1 MRNFNVPTT
10 LILAATLVSG
20 AGAASA
26 QMQMPS
32 CHSMAPGSDPGPPS
46 SLPAPEH
53 MAGIGNLQFA
63 ISSPN
68 KETQAWFNQGI
79 NLIFDFWDY
88 EAQRAF
94 EQAVRTDP
102 NCAICHWGLY
112 EAYSTR
118 GRETAGYAHDELTKA
133 IALRSHADAREQL
146 YIDAAAAEEKA
157 QLAAGADGSPDREPA
172 VTILRKIIQQYPADQ
187 TARLIL
193 SETLQDGYEDGKP
206 SKGTQET
213 MTLLQ
218 EVLKQYPDSS
228 AANHLWIHA
237 VEASPHPEQAL
248 HSADVLASLA
258 PNSGHMT
265 HMPGHI
271 FYRTGNY
278 ARAQVSFDLSESVDE
293 AYMRDQ
299 NVAIDDDWN
308 YVHNLMYSIANLME
322 EGHLQQ
328 AAIVSGKL
336 ANARGH
342 REDTLYPWS
351 TRDAI
356 SRINPQLPIALRTG
370 DWPQVTLL
378 LSKFEVPTSMPNLQF
393 LARSLME
400 FAQGMQKA
408 ESKDFAQ
415 AEAYSTSLDAE
426 LWRLSQQV
434 KDQESA
440 QKKRLSTPTP
450 PANASMSP
458 DPVLKPLLK
467 NIAVMSLELRASILV
482 GKGQTVDA
490 EQLFAQARQEEQ
502 ELGYHEPPAFIRPV
516 GEQEAVALM
525 SAGQYAQAR
534 AAWQHALEDR
544 PNSGFSLYGLAE
556 VAEKSNEGQQA
567 TAAYQQF
574 LTAWKTA
581 DPNLQNVQHAR
592 QWIDAHQAQSASAK

>member
-1 MRNFNVPTT
+1 
-10 LILAATLVSG
+10 
-20 AGAASA
+20 
-26 QMQMPS
+26 
-32 CHSMAPGSDPGPPS
+32 
-46 SLPAPEH
+46 
-53 MAGIGNLQFA
+53 
-63 ISSPN
+63 
-68 KETQAWFNQGI
+68 
-79 NLIFDFWDY
+79 
-88 EAQRAF
+88 
-94 EQAVRTDP
+94 
-102 NCAICHWGLY
+102 
-112 EAYSTR
+112 
-118 GRETAGYAHDELTKA
+118 
-133 IALRSHADAREQL
+133 
-146 YIDAAAAEEKA
+146 
-157 QLAAGADGSPDREPA
+157 
-172 VTILRKIIQQYPADQ
+172 
-187 TARLIL
+187 
-193 SETLQDGYEDGKP
+193 
-206 SKGTQET
+206 
-213 MTLLQ
+213 
-218 EVLKQYPDSS
+218 
-228 AANHLWIHA
+228 
-237 VEASPHPEQAL
+237 
-248 HSADVLASLA
+248 
-258 PNSGHMT
+258 
-265 HMPGHI
+265 
-271 FYRTGNY
+271 
-278 ARAQVSFDLSESVDE
+278 
-293 AYMRDQ
+293 
-299 NVAIDDDWN
+299 
-308 YVHNLMYSIANLME
+308 MYSIANLME

-482 GKGQTVDA
+482 GKGQTADA

-567 TAAYQQF
+567 TAAYHQF